1 MNGLKIKQLREQK
14 NYTQDYVAEKLG
26 VSQNAYSR
34 LENGQIKLS
43 VEKAEKLSTILEVP
57 IWEIISSELPTFQV
71 SHAQNQKVAY
81 NFYEYQKE
89 TFELTIQV
97 LKDEIAVL
105 REEKKTL
112 LSLVERL
119 TLK

>member
-1 MNGLKIKQLREQK
+1 MNGVKIKQLREQK

-43 VEKAEKLSTILEVP
+43 VEKAEKLSTILEAP
-57 IWEIISSELPTFQV
+57 IWDIIGSEAPNFHI
-71 SHAQNQKVAY
+71 SQNQKVAY

-89 TFELTIQV
+89 IFESTIQV
-97 LKDEIAVL
+97 LREEIAAS
-105 REEKKTL
+105 REDRKTL
-112 LSLVERL
+112 LALVDRL